1 MRKLVVKIG
10 SSTLADA
17 DGRPDY
23 AFLARF
29 AGQIAQVKDAGWQPI
44 IVTSGAIVC
53 GLEALDIPTRPSDM
67 PSLQAAASVG
77 QSILAGEYAS
87 ALAPFGIMTGS
98 VLLTRRDTADRTAYL
113 HARDTLKRLLDLGVV
128 PIVNENDT
136 VSIEQIRFGDNDTLA
151 ALVACLVDADLVII
165 LSDIDGL
172 YDANPREN
180 ASAKL
185 IERVDSI
192 TPAIMASA
200 GGTGTVMGSGGMV
213 TKLKAA
219 RVLMSAGIPMVVCYG
234 REDDVLPR
242 IASGESVGTYFAP
255 GASRH
260 EITPKKLWIAL
271 GDSAKGS
278 VTVDDGAVRALVR
291 QGSSLLTVGVKAVD
305 GRFDVDD
312 IVDVKDA
319 RGYIIARGKIAASND
334 ELALACGMDSR
345 ELADNRVLAHL
356 ATRPLM
362 HRDDLIVFD

>member
-10 SSTLADA
+10 SSTLTNA
-17 DGRPDY
+17 DGRADY
-23 AFLARF
+23 GFLASF
-29 AGQIAQVKDAGWQPI
+29 AAQIAQVKEAGWQPI
-44 IVTSGAIVC
+44 VVTSGAIAC
-53 GLEALDIPTRPSDM
+53 GLEALHIDTRPTDM

-77 QSILAGEYAS
+77 QSILSGEYAS
-87 ALAPFGIMTGS
+87 ALAPFGVVTGS

-113 HARDTLKRLLDLGVV
+113 HARDTFERLLELGVV

-151 ALVACLVDADLVII
+151 ALVACLVDADLVVI

-172 YDANPREN
+172 YDANPREDP
-180 ASAKL
+180 SAQL
-185 IERVDSI
+185 IARVDSI

-200 GGTGTVMGSGGMV
+200 GGTGSVVGSGGMV

-234 REDDVLPR
+234 RETDVLPR
-242 IASGESVGTYFAP
+242 IANGEGVGTFFSP

-278 VTVDDGAVRALVR
+278 VTIDDGAVRALER
-291 QGSSLLTVGVKAVD
+291 QGSSLLTVGVRAVT

-312 IVDVKDA
+312 IVDVKDS
-319 RGYIIARGKIAASND
+319 RGYIIARGKIAASSD
-334 ELALACGMDSR
+334 ELALACGMDSK

-356 ATRPLM
+356 ANRPLM